1 MKENTQDDK
10 KNVYAQNIKGE
21 TIHISK
27 AESGKKGYYCI
38 GCTHEMQ
45 AKKGDFRTQ
54 HFSHD
59 PKDALLKGKCTFSDE
74 TVRHKI
80 AKDILQIL
88 KRIKVPALY
97 KYPPD
102 GIDGRVNLI
111 KESWF
116 IEAHSVRIELPFFEN
131 AEGEIEWGK
140 RSDANTKE
148 EKIRELLIQ
157 PDISFF
163 DKNNKPILLI
173 EVVATHKI
181 DTEKLLK
188 IRRLGIN
195 TVEVTIPKGSPEE
208 IENTFLKTERT
219 KWIYNYERENTEYIF
234 LPKRN
239 DEGVLL
245 TDEFER
251 KLLKAEESYECKA
264 SQLRNLIRGF
274 TKCLASESYRRI
286 EQSLNEE
293 LRRVE
298 GNTERERRRLH
309 ELQDKYRREIRDRFE
324 SEENQLGVAETIERG
339 NYRDLETRYFAK
351 EEVLTRAYRDYKS
364 PDEHEIDTI
373 EKNLEFLAGNSET
386 GEYSI
391 GKIAR
396 EEKYLEDRY
405 RTQRGGIESEIIK
418 STEELNITYKRRE
431 NLSEKY
437 GATEREIIKDFE
449 RRRKEIRSRFDR
461 DATEIR
467 TNFERIRQECI
478 RAIESGNLQG
488 IPRFEQRNRELLNT
502 KKNILSI
509 REGKS
514 CIEKLNRAK
523 QFLESESFKNWK

>member
-10 KNVYAQNIKGE
+10 KNVYAHNIKGE

-351 EEVLTRAYRDYKS
+351 EEELTRSYREYKS
-364 PDEHEIDTI
+364 PDELEIDR
-373 EKNLEFLAGNSET
+373 FET
-386 GEYSI
+386 S
-391 GKIAR
+391 
-396 EEKYLEDRY
+396 L
-405 RTQRGGIESEIIK
+405 QRIK
-418 STEELNITYKRRE
+418 GDSGSTEHQ
-431 NLSEKY
+431 
-437 GATEREIIKDFE
+437 
-449 RRRKEIRSRFDR
+449 IRGVMD
-461 DATEIR
+461 ICGGKNN
-467 TNFERIRQECI
+467 NFSSNGHLWWC
-478 RAIESGNLQG
+478 L
-488 IPRFEQRNRELLNT
+488 F
-502 KKNILSI
+502 
-509 REGKS
+509 
-514 CIEKLNRAK
+514 
-523 QFLESESFKNWK
+523 